1 MCCIGFLF
9 PDARKKPEMGI
20 YLQGNGL
27 SQQKDRLY
35 SARCTPYATC
45 AIAKSELAY
54 ALKNHLA

>member
-54 ALKNHLA
+54 A